1 MTADDR
7 TATPSTVDPS
17 NAPRR
22 GGVRSR
28 AGNGMTRSRSSIL
41 EGAAR
46 CVARYGTRKTTMGD
60 IAREGGVAKA
70 TLYNH
75 FRTKDDVYAAL
86 VASEVDTL
94 LGLLRDTRAPA
105 GSAEVVQEALAA
117 VATWLSEHPVVR
129 HLADTEP
136 ALAAALV
143 TPSDA
148 PAWRAVRKEA
158 LRCLSLAQAAG
169 ALHPQHDAD
178 AAIDLL
184 IRWAASHVLW
194 PAKPAAAAAAAAQ
207 LVASLKVGPTPA
219 VDADGEHRSFSVHS
233 AG

>member
-1 MTADDR
+1 MTADDS
-7 TATPSTVDPS
+7 TASPSTVDPPS
-17 NAPRR
+17 PPRQ

-46 CVARYGTRKTTMGD
+46 CIARHGTRKTTMGD

-86 VASEVDTL
+86 VDSEVAVL
-94 LGLLRDTRAPA
+94 VGLIRGGSAPA
-105 GSAEVVQEALAA
+105 GSAEVVQEALTS

-129 HLADTEP
+129 HLADSEP
-136 ALAAALV
+136 ALAAQLV
-143 TPSDA
+143 TPTDS
-148 PAWRAVRKEA
+148 PAWRTLRTEA

-169 ALHPQHDAD
+169 ALHAQHDAD
-178 AAIDLL
+178 AAVDTL
-184 IRWAASHVLW
+184 IRWVASHVLW
-194 PAKPAAAAAAAAQ
+194 PAKPSISAAGAAH
-207 LVASLKVGPTPA
+207 LVSALRVGPSRTPA
-219 VDADGEHRSFSVHS
+219 EDDDRRAFSVHS